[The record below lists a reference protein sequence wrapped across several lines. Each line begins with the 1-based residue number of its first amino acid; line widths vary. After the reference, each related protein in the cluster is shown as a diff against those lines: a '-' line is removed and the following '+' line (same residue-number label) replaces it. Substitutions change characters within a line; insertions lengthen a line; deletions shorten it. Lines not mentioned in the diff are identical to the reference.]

1 LKIEKNRI
9 FYHVLI
15 NKLLEGMEY
24 YLGLGVNF
32 EIYVNSEFID
42 NHSQEQIDSI
52 NRQFQ
57 KTNTLK
63 RIHGPFMDLSP
74 ASPDVRIRNL
84 SIQRV
89 IAGLEICHKLEC
101 DNIVLHSHY
110 DPVYHKR
117 HIDEWKV
124 SSKKTWKEIS
134 DYSKNFNI
142 TVNIENSEDDSPD
155 AVFYLMNEY
164 PAFRACFDLAHYTI
178 FGAMNWKDILKRYP
192 KGSIN
197 EVHLSDNDGKEDLHL
212 VLGEG
217 CVEIKSFLSELELL
231 GSDAAITV
239 EPHSRQEMVKDIEY
253 MRYLS

>member
-1 LKIEKNRI
+1 LKIGKNRI

-15 NKLLEGMEY
+15 GKLLDGMEY

-42 NHSQEQIDSI
+42 NHRPQQIDFI

-63 RIHGPFMDLSP
+63 RIHGPFMDLAP
-74 ASPDVRIRNL
+74 ASPDTKIRSL
-84 SIQRV
+84 SMQRL
-89 IAGLEICHKLEC
+89 ISGLDICRKLEC

-117 HIDEWKV
+117 HLDEWKAD
-124 SSKKTWKEIS
+124 SKIVWKEIS

-155 AVFYLMNEY
+155 AVLYLMNEY

-178 FGAMNWKDILKRYP
+178 FGAMNWKDILRKYP

-197 EVHLSDNDGKEDLHL
+197 EVHLSDNDAIEDLHL

-217 CVEIKSFLSELELL
+217 SVEIKKFLSEPELL
-231 GSDAAITV
+231 NSNAAITV
-239 EPHSRQEMVKDIEY
+239 EPHSREEMVKDIEY
-253 MRYLS
+253 MRYFS